1 MTAAINMTGETM
13 NGGVG
18 VAGGTAGRDGSTQ
31 YRADISLEV
40 HVELKT
46 RTKIFCDCP
55 NSFGAPPNTNVCP
68 VCLGLPG
75 SLPVLNRAALA
86 LNCTI
91 SPETVFAR
99 KNYFYPDLPKGY
111 QISQSDKPVG
121 TNGWVEI
128 EGEGGANG
136 SANGGAGAKKRIRI
150 RRVHL
155 EEDAGKS
162 FHGAAAAAIGTA
174 TGAEDTSGDTASA
187 SGLPGSS
194 GTSVPSPD
202 AEADTGVAPAPEA
215 SPAGPGS
222 DYSLLDFN
230 RCGVPLIEIVS
241 EIDLTSGEEARA
253 YLQKLRT
260 ILSYTDVSDLK
271 IEEGS
276 LRCDANVSIRPVS
289 SAELGVRSEVKNIG
303 SFRGVKMALEYEIAR
318 QREVLESGKRP
329 TLDTRRW
336 DEKRARTTLLRSK
349 EEANDYRYFP
359 EPDLV
364 PTYID
369 EAFVAEVRRGL
380 PELPDAKLARLVAE
394 DDLAPYN
401 ADVIASSPALAA
413 FYEKGAAKV
422 AQGATPA
429 KVDAKRTFSNWVI
442 GDFLSRLNAAGKSI
456 EESPVTPEGLA
467 GLVNLIGQGTISGK
481 IAKDVFEEMF
491 ATGKAAEAIVKE
503 KGLAQITDSG
513 AIAAVV
519 DQVIAAN
526 PGPVADFKAGKDRA
540 IGFLVGQV
548 MKLTKGQASPELVN
562 KLLREKL
569 V

>member
-1 MTAAINMTGETM
+1 MNKANAAGATDATSG
-13 NGGVG
+13 
-18 VAGGTAGRDGSTQ
+18 AGGKGGTGGTE

-75 SLPVLNRAALA
+75 SLPVLNRAALEYAVRAALA
-86 LNCTI
+86 LNCAI

-128 EGEGGANG
+128 EGEVG
-136 SANGGAGAKKRIRI
+136 ANGGAGAKKRIRI

-162 FHGAAAAAIGTA
+162 FHVAAGSAAA
-174 TGAEDTSGDTASA
+174 GAPGA
-187 SGLPGSS
+187 SGA
-194 GTSVPSPD
+194 SVPGPGPD
-202 AEADTGVAPAPEA
+202 A
-215 SPAGPGS
+215 

-276 LRCDANVSIRPVS
+276 LRCDANVSIRPVGA
-289 SAELGVRSEVKNIG
+289 AELGVRSEVKNIG
-303 SFRGVKMALEYEIAR
+303 SFRGVKLALEYEIAR
-318 QREVLESGKRP
+318 QHEVLESGKRP

-336 DEKRARTTLLRSK
+336 DERRNRTTLLRSK

-369 EAFVAEVRRGL
+369 DAFVEKVRRGL
-380 PELPDAKLARLVAE
+380 PELPDAKVARLVA
-394 DDLAPYN
+394 DHGLAAYN
-401 ADVIASSPALAA
+401 ADVIASSTALAA

-422 AQGATPA
+422 A
-429 KVDAKRTFSNWVI
+429 KVDDKRAFSNWVI
-442 GDFLSRLNAAGKSI
+442 GDFLSRLNAAGKGV

-491 ATGKAAEAIVKE
+491 ATGKAADVIVKE
-503 KGLAQITDSG
+503 KGLAQITDTS
-513 AIAAVV
+513 AVAAVV

-526 PGPVADFKAGKDRA
+526 PGPVADFRAGKDRA

-548 MKLTKGQASPELVN
+548 MKQTKGQASPELVN

-569 V
+569 G